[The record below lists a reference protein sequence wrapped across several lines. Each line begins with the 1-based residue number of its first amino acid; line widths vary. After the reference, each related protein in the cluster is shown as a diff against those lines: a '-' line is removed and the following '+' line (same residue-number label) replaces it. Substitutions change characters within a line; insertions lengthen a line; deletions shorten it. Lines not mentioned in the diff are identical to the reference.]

1 MCWKIWGYSIVE
13 RNSPAVSSAEVQQ
26 QHSAIYVV
34 FRDMP
39 PAESARSGGVAVATA
54 AAQTPT
60 VRRAPIHRLL
70 PGHQHHTLLSYCEN
84 QSVNKEHNYM
94 SFDHHQGYYVF
105 FFFLFDSPVSLTAY
119 TGLEIYPEERGLQQS
134 GVLL

>member
-1 MCWKIWGYSIVE
+1 MCWKMWGYSIVE

-105 FFFLFDSPVSLTAY
+105 FFSF
-119 TGLEIYPEERGLQQS
+119 
-134 GVLL
+134 